1 MAQKDDF
8 NFFFIPA
15 TISIFQVQ
23 IPRVLLGGGLA
34 VKSPYLHQFS
44 IVFAK
49 RSS

>member
-23 IPRVLLGGGLA
+23 IQRVLLGGGLPG
-34 VKSPYLHQFS
+34 KSPS
-44 IVFAK
+44 IFN
-49 RSS
+49 RLRLTIGS

>member
-23 IPRVLLGGGLA
+23 IQRVLLGGGLGG
-34 VKSPYLHQFS
+34 KSPS
-44 IVFAK
+44 IFN
-49 RSS
+49 RLRLTIGS